1 MLLPLQ
7 GAIPNIHRPR
17 ALPWAGCLLS
27 FQTVTSQKLYRTP
40 IIEGQQVIPIPR
52 LVIFSRHENKFSRHK
67 NEFSR
72 HKNEFSRHKNEF
84 SRHENFCRVAVLLSL
99 PFYLNSLLFYL
110 YSFIFTLPKTFCP
123 SISYTKLGSSYNEN
137 VNFCI
142 LRVESL
148 ILHYKSSSRI
158 LITSKPINLKTSN
171 LNDKLEQLIALFEK
185 EYGCKPIIYLG
196 SFCCW
201 KVIPTVYDCPI
212 WLRFLKVY

>member
-1 MLLPLQ
+1 M
-7 GAIPNIHRPR
+7 
-17 ALPWAGCLLS
+17 
-27 FQTVTSQKLYRTP
+27 V
-40 IIEGQQVIPIPR
+40 
-52 LVIFSRHENKFSRHK
+52 
-67 NEFSR
+67 
-72 HKNEFSRHKNEF
+72 
-84 SRHENFCRVAVLLSL
+84 RVFYLLSL
-99 PFYLNSLLFYL
+99 LFTF
-110 YSFIFTLPKTFCP
+110 YSFIFTLPKNFCP
-123 SISYTKLGSSYNEN
+123 SISYTKLGSSYNEH

-212 WLRFLKVY
+212 WLRFLKVYHIIPNTTIKQAAIVDNLDRNYCKDIDAIILKK